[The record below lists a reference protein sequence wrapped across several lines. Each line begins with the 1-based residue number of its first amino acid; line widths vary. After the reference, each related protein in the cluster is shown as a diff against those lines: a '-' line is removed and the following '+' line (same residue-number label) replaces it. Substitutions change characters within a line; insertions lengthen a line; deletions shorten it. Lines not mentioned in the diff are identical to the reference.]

1 MIALSMLGGVLF
13 YCFVYTIFS
22 QYAEGKVLMSLPLNL
37 PQPLYLRLSPD
48 AALLALKWLIAA
60 AFVCL
65 TLDFIVAIARQSSRR
80 HLYHLR

>member
-1 MIALSMLGGVLF
+1 MIALSLLGGVLF
-13 YCFVYTIFS
+13 YCFVYTLFS

-60 AFVCL
+60 AFVYL
-65 TLDFIVAIARQSSRR
+65 ALDFLVAIVRHSSRP
-80 HLYHLR
+80 HAYHSR